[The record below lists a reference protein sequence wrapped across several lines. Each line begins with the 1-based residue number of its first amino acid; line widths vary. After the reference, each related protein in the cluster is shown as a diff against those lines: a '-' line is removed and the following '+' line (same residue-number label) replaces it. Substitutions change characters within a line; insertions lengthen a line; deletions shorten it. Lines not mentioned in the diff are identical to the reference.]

1 MSEGFKARLKNNGR
15 IAIMRAGMR
24 GGRRLQRRAE
34 TLDRFTAMGSW
45 AATVGDRLPRHWH
58 DRYDLFREAMRHVK
72 GEAPLYLEFGVYQG
86 DTLRWWTENIPAPN
100 ARFVGFDSFEGLPE
114 DWHDHAKAGM
124 FAVDTVP
131 EPPDPRASFEVGWF
145 DQTVP
150 AFEPPPHDQLIVN
163 IDSDLYSS
171 AVVVLNELEPY
182 LVPGTL
188 IYFDELGDINH
199 ELRAWREFL
208 ERTKMRVEA
217 LGMANG
223 GINWLFRVLPEAA
236 PIHSTT

>member
-1 MSEGFKARLKNNGR
+1 MSDGLRAKLKNNGR
-15 IAIMRAGMR
+15 VALMRAGMR

-34 TLDRFTAMGSW
+34 TLDRFTTIGAW
-45 AATVGDRLPRHWH
+45 AATFGDQLPKHWH
-58 DRYDLFREAMRHVK
+58 DRYDLFREALQHVNGK
-72 GEAPLYLEFGVYQG
+72 APLYLEFGVYKG
-86 DTLRWWTENIPAPN
+86 DTLRWWCENVPAPD

-114 DWHDHAKAGM
+114 DWHEHAKAGM
-124 FAVDTVP
+124 FALESIP

-145 DQTVP
+145 EDSVP
-150 AFEPPPHDQLIVN
+150 AFELPPHDQLIVN

-171 AVVVLNELEPY
+171 AVVVLTKMEPF

-188 IYFDELGDINH
+188 VYFDELADVNH

-208 ERTKMRVEA
+208 DRTGLKVEA

-223 GINWLFRVLPEAA
+223 GINWLFRVLP
-236 PIHSTT
+236 

>member
-1 MSEGFKARLKNNGR
+1 MSAGFREKLKNNGR

-34 TLDRFTAMGSW
+34 TLDRFATMGAW
-45 AATVGDRLPRHWH
+45 AATVGDQLPRHWH
-58 DRYDLFREAMRHVK
+58 DRYDLFREALRHIN
-72 GEAPLYLEFGVYQG
+72 GDAPLYLEFGVYKG
-86 DTLRWWTENIPAPN
+86 DTLRWWCENVAAPG

-114 DWHDHAKAGM
+114 DWHENAKAGM
-124 FAVDTVP
+124 FAVDTIP
-131 EPPDPRASFEVGWF
+131 EAPDPRASFEVGWF
-145 DQTVP
+145 DQSVP
-150 AFEPPPHDQLIVN
+150 AFDLPPHDQLIVN

-171 AVVVLNELEPY
+171 AVVVLTKLEPF

-208 ERTKMRVEA
+208 ERTKVRVEA
-217 LGMANG
+217 LGIANG
-223 GINWLFRVLPEAA
+223 GINWLFRVLP
-236 PIHSTT
+236 